1 MARHTG
7 LPRQLPLSGE
17 GAWASSCA
25 RSGPNLPQ
33 PVHTLLQWTAA
44 AMESMGGAACPE
56 YIPPSCINDYNVWLV
71 AQLYLPPPD
80 SIFVIAPIT
89 YTPAPG
95 PPPVS
100 HGLPT
105 LLATRVHN
113 MYEDDPHLMV
123 AFATLP
129 EAIYHAHK
137 VDTYAVKILHVRPR
151 GDLAPSCAAA
161 SFFDLSTPAACD
173 LVQLPPDTARSSAIE
188 CGMWLIHKSPRFS
201 ALVEHVAPSLH
212 IPMASSPHACW
223 TDHRRSTDA
232 LPLSPGAAAIDWTK
246 NRFRGAMVNEAAL
259 WLRTFHD
266 SYLNIRPLIAEIH
279 TPSLSMAYV
288 IMPTTSSQ
296 PPTRRDDSAI
306 LTLTSL
312 IAPTRHALVV
322 NDLADAVAL
331 AHRLIGSV
339 TLAVAPVA
347 AVESAVPYD
356 AYIAASTTG
365 ATAHRAITHARPSVL
380 ELAPTCPGL
389 SFPGETDRLSIPVD
403 GWDQALF
410 DDRNHPDRCL
420 LRLRH
425 PGNTLPKDPMT
436 LDSPSRDGWTSSANV
451 KLLQLV
457 AAWRARSPAASS
469 PVNEMDLSLVTD
481 ASLQTPPEDNLL
493 MHAYQERAPVA
504 GGTGK
509 CIGNVSTTE

>member
-33 PVHTLLQWTAA
+33 PVHTLPQWTAA
-44 AMESMGGAACPE
+44 AMESMGGTACPE

-89 YTPAPG
+89 YTPAPD
-95 PPPVS
+95 PPPVR
-100 HGLPT
+100 HGLPS
-105 LLATRVHN
+105 LLTTRVHN
-113 MYEDDPHLMV
+113 MYEDDPLLMV

-137 VDTYAVKILHVRPR
+137 VETYAVKILHVRPR
-151 GDLAPSCAAA
+151 SDLAPSCAAA
-161 SFFDLSTPAACD
+161 NIFDLSSPAACD
-173 LVQLPPDTARSSAIE
+173 LVHLPDDTARSNAIE
-188 CGMWLIHKSPRFS
+188 CGMWLIHKSPLFS

-223 TDHRRSTDA
+223 ADLSRSTDA
-232 LPLSPGAAAIDWTK
+232 LLLSPGAAAIDWSK

-266 SYLNIRPLIAEIH
+266 SYLNIRPLIAELRA
-279 TPSLSMAYV
+279 PSPNMSYV
-288 IMPTTSSQ
+288 IMPAAVSQ
-296 PPTRRDDSAI
+296 PPTPRDDDAI

-312 IAPTRHALVV
+312 VAPTRYGLVM
-322 NDLADAVAL
+322 NDLPDAVAL

-339 TLAVAPVA
+339 TITVAPAA
-347 AVESAVPYD
+347 AVRSAVPYD
-356 AYIAASTTG
+356 VYIAASATG
-365 ATAHRAITHARPSVL
+365 ATPHSAITHARPNVL
-380 ELAPTCPGL
+380 ELAPTGSGL
-389 SFPGETDRLSIPVD
+389 SSLGETDRLNIPVD

-410 DDRNHPDRCL
+410 DARNHPDRHL
-420 LRLRH
+420 YRLRQ
-425 PGNTLPKDPMT
+425 DPMS
-436 LDSPSRDGWTSSANV
+436 LDSPSRDGWTGSANV
-451 KLLQLV
+451 KFLQSV
-457 AAWRARSPAASS
+457 WRLGG
-469 PVNEMDLSLVTD
+469 PVP
-481 ASLQTPPEDNLL
+481 LQPP
-493 MHAYQERAPVA
+493 PW
-504 GGTGK
+504 
-509 CIGNVSTTE
+509 